1 MDTFKTLKRVQFR
14 TDAGSNSP
22 LKAFYRSWYQLL
34 TQRQKLTSKQLEEFK
49 LIIKVIMRKVRIS
62 KYLKEMM
69 PNDSVTNQ
77 TVINWIKSGQ
87 LRGEKR
93 GGLWLVF
100 VEEQG
105 LNTLDLVTLLEA
117 S

>member
-1 MDTFKTLKRVQFR
+1 
-14 TDAGSNSP
+14 
-22 LKAFYRSWYQLL
+22 
-34 TQRQKLTSKQLEEFK
+34 
-49 LIIKVIMRKVRIS
+49 MRKVRIS

-69 PNDSVTNQ
+69 PNDRVTNQ

-93 GGLWLVF
+93 GGLWLVCI
-100 VEEQG
+100 EEQG